1 MYFTTLKPMD
11 TNCPI
16 IGPLYVQCQTVK
28 KLEIHCSSVRHWN
41 KTLPGYILIVG
52 ILQILLNALNSIRLT
67 KGICPRVLLAA
78 LATFWPL
85 TATHSTTD
93 IGIIERA
100 QSDGD
105 TIEKSG
111 NQRPV
116 SVRWPTREVK
126 TRRTSTTTGQ
136 KPCKHPIRTA
146 RKTTTNRDGN
156 PAHPH
161 QDPR

>member
-67 KGICPRVLLAA
+67 KGILSESAACGACHFLA
-78 LATFWPL
+78 P
-85 TATHSTTD
+85 D
-93 IGIIERA
+93 
-100 QSDGD
+100 
-105 TIEKSG
+105 
-111 NQRPV
+111 
-116 SVRWPTREVK
+116 
-126 TRRTSTTTGQ
+126 
-136 KPCKHPIRTA
+136 CHPQH
-146 RKTTTNRDGN
+146 N
-156 PAHPH
+156 
-161 QDPR
+161 